1 VATSAGGDAG
11 AMAATS
17 SPRMLSLATTPSALE
32 PLTILPRAR
41 ILPGSMLR
49 LLGALLPT
57 LRSDLGSP
65 RDRVIEPP
73 VLEAIARNRGFSA
86 AASAIPRPPPSW
98 ADVIWECS

>member
-1 VATSAGGDAG
+1 MATSAGGDAG

-17 SPRMLSLATTPSALE
+17 SPRMLSLATIPSALE

-65 RDRVIEPP
+65 RDRVVEPP
-73 VLEAIARNRGFSA
+73 VLRGSGLRFRA
-86 AASAIPRPPPSW
+86 EPQGMACLDMLVMA
-98 ADVIWECS
+98 